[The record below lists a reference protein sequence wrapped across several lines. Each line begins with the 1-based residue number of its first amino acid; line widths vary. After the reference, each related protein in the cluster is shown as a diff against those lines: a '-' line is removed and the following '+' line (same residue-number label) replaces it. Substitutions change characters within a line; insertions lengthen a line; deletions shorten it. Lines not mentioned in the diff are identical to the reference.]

1 MAIVWR
7 LQTLASIDNGVPY
20 TPAPPPFTSSTV
32 DMSRATWDELYRIS
46 MHMTEMDRR
55 IRELE
60 AAIAALP

>member
-7 LQTLASIDNGVPY
+7 LLTLASIDNGIPY
-20 TPAPPPFTSSTV
+20 TPAPPPFTTSV
-32 DMSRATWDELYRIS
+32 PDLSRAAWDEFYRVS
-46 MHMTEMDRR
+46 LHMAEMDRR